1 MAVTASAGA
10 QTTRRTIETTCRRIA
25 PPRARRRPP
34 DAAICC
40 ANASVPNRRSI
51 KTLPATRVAAGAS
64 PPPPPFAVLSGP
76 RVIDVALERGH
87 AVDSLHDA
95 SPDHAE
101 RAVRVEVAPH
111 QVTRRLRARGSDRVV
126 VVERRQRRLL
136 PRVEDCPVD
145 APG

>member
-1 MAVTASAGA
+1 MAVTASAVA

-51 KTLPATRVAAGAS
+51 KTRSAAGAS
-64 PPPPPFAVLSGP
+64 PPPPTFAVLSGP

-126 VVERRQRRLL
+126 LVERRQR
-136 PRVEDCPVD
+136 
-145 APG
+145 